1 MNCVVASAV
10 RAGISDGVIEPQRKP
25 QPSHESDD
33 AIASTYTP
41 RFLLNSRGGRHIVTE
56 ESTRVEF
63 SSGVF
68 AGGVVSETV
77 GTLVVHRAG
86 VAEQDQG
93 PAGEVRAVVIP
104 ARWRATLLAAAEHFD
119 IVPELLVHSRVEEVE
134 RTFP

>member
-1 MNCVVASAV
+1 M
-10 RAGISDGVIEPQRKP
+10 
-25 QPSHESDD
+25 
-33 AIASTYTP
+33 
-41 RFLLNSRGGRHIVTE
+41 
-56 ESTRVEF
+56 EF

-93 PAGEVRAVVIP
+93 PAGEVRAVVT